1 MDNCFVIAAI
11 RGREALVKA
20 CESNV
25 GIIFDL
31 EPNIETVEESVEL
44 CLKHDKKLFLHMD
57 LAEGIGKD
65 KFGLKF
71 VKNMGVHGIL
81 STRANMIKSAKDL
94 GLKTVQRVFILD
106 SQSIETAES
115 VLKTAPDMVE
125 IMPGIIPVA
134 ISDLKKKTDIP
145 IIAGGLV
152 RTKEDIDLISRAG
165 AIAVSTSNSELW
177 KK

>member
-11 RGREALVKA
+11 RGQEMLLKA
-20 CESNV
+20 CQSQA

-31 EPNIETVEESVEL
+31 EPNIETVSDSVEL
-44 CLKHDKKLFLHMD
+44 CRKYEKKLFLHMD

-65 KFGLKF
+65 RFGLKY
-71 VKNMGVHGIL
+71 VKNKGVYGIL
-81 STRANMIKSAKDL
+81 STRANMIKCAKEL

-115 VLKTAPDMVE
+115 VLKTSPDMVE

-134 ISDLKKKTDIP
+134 ISELKNKIDIP
-145 IIAGGLV
+145 IIAGGLI
-152 RTKEDIDLISRAG
+152 RTKEDIDMIARAG
-165 AIAVSTSNSELW
+165 AIAVSTSDPGLW
-177 KK
+177 

>member
-1 MDNCFVIAAI
+1 MNNCFVIAAI
-11 RGREALVKA
+11 RGREALLKA
-20 CESNV
+20 CETNV
-25 GIIFDL
+25 GIVFDL
-31 EPNIETVEESVEL
+31 EPNIETVADSVDL
-44 CLKHDKKLFLHMD
+44 CRKYGKKLFLHMD

-65 KFGLKF
+65 RFGLKF
-71 VKNMGVHGIL
+71 VKNMGVHGVI
-81 STRANMIKSAKDL
+81 STRANMIKCAKEL

-134 ISDLKKKTDIP
+134 ISDLKKKIDIP

-152 RTKEDIDLISRAG
+152 RTKEDVGMIAEAG
-165 AIAVSTSNSELW
+165 AIAVSTSNPALW
-177 KK
+177 

>member
-1 MDNCFVIAAI
+1 MDSCFVIAAI
-11 RGREALVKA
+11 RGHDSLLKA
-20 CESNV
+20 CESGA

-31 EPNIETVEESVEL
+31 EPNIETVAGSVEL
-44 CLKHDKKLFLHMD
+44 CSKFGKKLFLHMD

-65 KFGLKF
+65 RFGLKF
-71 VKNMGVHGIL
+71 VKNMGVHGII
-81 STRANMIKSAKDL
+81 STRANMIKSAKEL

-134 ISDLKKKTDIP
+134 ISELKNKINIP

-152 RTKEDIDLISRAG
+152 RTKEDIELIKGAG
-165 AIAVSTSNSELW
+165 AIAVSTSNHDLW
-177 KK
+177 